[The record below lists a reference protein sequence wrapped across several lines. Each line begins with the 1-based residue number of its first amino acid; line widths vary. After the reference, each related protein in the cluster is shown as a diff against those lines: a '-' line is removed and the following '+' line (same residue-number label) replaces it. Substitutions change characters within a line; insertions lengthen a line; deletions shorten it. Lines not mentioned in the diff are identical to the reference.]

1 MCGIEERAWGLRLD
15 SCWVPGLLY
24 CLLSLVG
31 SVLNAFFFSL
41 KVVSKP
47 KAATYAFDFRF
58 ITNGSC
64 FNPTPIPAAQTPT
77 SKLNKTCVLQG
88 LKHDVRVKALSIAL
102 LCDPYS
108 RVVFSCVQFIQV
120 IEFHAE
126 YITAL

>member
-1 MCGIEERAWGLRLD
+1 ML
-15 SCWVPGLLY
+15 
-24 CLLSLVG
+24 
-31 SVLNAFFFSL
+31 FFSL

-64 FNPTPIPAAQTPT
+64 LNPTPIPAAQTPT

-126 YITAL
+126 YITALWW